1 MEAIQTPAQREMLDK
16 LTSVMTLVEGHGD
29 YVMDAVGPQVVP
41 TVADIRE
48 KFSQRRGSTGRVE
61 QVIRR
66 MLGID
71 LKMKQYAEGSRFV
84 TAVVEEAG
92 MAHFNKVWTSPE
104 TLPTRAELAS
114 PADWL
119 ARVG

>member
-1 MEAIQTPAQREMLDK
+1 
-16 LTSVMTLVEGHGD
+16 
-29 YVMDAVGPQVVP
+29 
-41 TVADIRE
+41 VADIRE
-48 KFSQRRGSTGRVE
+48 KFSQRRGSAGRVE

-71 LKMKQYAEGSRFV
+71 LKMKQYAEAHGFV
-84 TAVVEEAG
+84 TTVVEEVG
-92 MAHFNKVWTSPE
+92 MANFTRCGPPPE